1 MLSQWMK
8 QNDNFRPAGS
18 SVLTRRGVAEV
29 ALGEDLVLHLPSVAL
44 EEVGG
49 TGQQQLVPHQ
59 GGLSALGDA
68 GLNVVG
74 LDPLGEPAHAA
85 VAVEGVGSKSPG
97 IEILGE
103 IWDKEK
109 ENIFCCF
116 SWKRE

>member
-1 MLSQWMK
+1 MK

-44 EEVGG
+44 EEVRG

-59 GGLSALGDA
+59 GGLGTLGDA
-68 GLNVVG
+68 GLDVVG
-74 LDPLGEPAHAA
+74 LYPLGEPAHAA
-85 VAVEGVGSKSPG
+85 VAVEGVGSQGPG